1 MEFYVY
7 QISELAS
14 LVGLSR
20 TALLYYE
27 KLNLIS
33 GKRLDNGYRV
43 YEERDV
49 QKIRLVQQLQRG
61 GLSLAEC
68 KFCLESKLDKSV
80 LRLRYKELENEIKQ
94 KEKSL
99 ALLSS
104 LLGDKTSKPWHETLS
119 EIAPD
124 AHIDWLKV
132 QGFDEKQALRIK
144 WLSKDMNEHD
154 KYMQDFMSVFETLEF
169 WGPNSVEDTT
179 KAFKLLTCNPSRIL
193 EVGCGKGNSTIL
205 LAKLSDAEVI
215 ATDNEQKALDEL
227 EDKIKQHNL
236 NDKISTKCISMTE
249 LSFKNDKFDVV
260 WAEASAYIMGIEKA
274 LSSWKPLLKDNGT
287 LVFSDL
293 VWLTDN
299 PSKDSIAHWRSD
311 YPDIQTIETRKSQ
324 IKKLG
329 YELKQTFTVSEQAW
343 KSYYEPLQDRLNEV
357 APTMKNSQAVTDI
370 QNEVNL
376 YKSRLG
382 EFGYQFFIA
391 KKL

>member
-1 MEFYVY
+1 
-7 QISELAS
+7 
-14 LVGLSR
+14 
-20 TALLYYE
+20 
-27 KLNLIS
+27 
-33 GKRLDNGYRV
+33 
-43 YEERDV
+43 
-49 QKIRLVQQLQRG
+49 
-61 GLSLAEC
+61 
-68 KFCLESKLDKSV
+68 
-80 LRLRYKELENEIKQ
+80 
-94 KEKSL
+94 
-99 ALLSS
+99 
-104 LLGDKTSKPWHETLS
+104 
-119 EIAPD
+119 
-124 AHIDWLKV
+124 
-132 QGFDEKQALRIK
+132 
-144 WLSKDMNEHD
+144 
-154 KYMQDFMSVFETLEF
+154 
-169 WGPNSVEDTT
+169 
-179 KAFKLLTCNPSRIL
+179 
-193 EVGCGKGNSTIL
+193 
-205 LAKLSDAEVI
+205 
-215 ATDNEQKALDEL
+215 
-227 EDKIKQHNL
+227 
-236 NDKISTKCISMTE
+236 MTE